1 MTAREPM
8 GTDSHLPGP
17 QRSTGSRRTWHGGGQ
32 THDERRRSE
41 RLAEGGIVAG
51 LMLASVVA
59 TAWMLGGGRQLSVA
73 VSPQAD
79 YRLEFWR
86 PTRVQQILHPL
97 HEEPALVRLYR
108 VADNCLLRESDVI
121 DLRDSGEETGWAVP
135 ERGQVSVGQTLS
147 WNGLPPAPG
156 AGECPELVVD

>member
-1 MTAREPM
+1 MSI
-8 GTDSHLPGP
+8 DSHLPGP
-17 QRSTGSRRTWHGGGQ
+17 QQPSGFQGQSRGTWSGR
-32 THDERRRSE
+32 DPRRDDRRRSE

-108 VADNCLLRESDVI
+108 VTDNCLLRESDVI
-121 DLRDSGEETGWAVP
+121 DLSEDGEEARWAVP
-135 ERGQVSVGQTLS
+135 DRGEVSVGQTLS
-147 WNGLPPAPG
+147 WEGLPPAPG
-156 AGECPELVVD
+156 GGDCPELAVE